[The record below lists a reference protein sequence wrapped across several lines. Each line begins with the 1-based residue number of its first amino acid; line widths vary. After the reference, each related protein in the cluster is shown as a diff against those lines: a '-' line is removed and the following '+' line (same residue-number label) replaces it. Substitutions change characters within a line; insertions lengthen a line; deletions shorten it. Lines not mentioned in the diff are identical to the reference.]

1 MADII
6 NKQTLSEQIYQI
18 LRGDILNQRIKCG
31 QKLTL
36 QSLKDRFNVS
46 HTPIRDALTRL
57 VEDDLVL
64 YYSNVGITVITL
76 TALDAREIF
85 QLSGD
90 LDCLAMRYCCDGPFK
105 KAMEGELDEIMA
117 MSVKYLQK
125 KQYTQWR
132 ELSDQFHLVFY
143 KYANNTRLENAAQK
157 LRAQI
162 TLLSNLYQF
171 ENKNVDK
178 IQEDHE
184 AIYQA
189 VKACDIEK
197 AMLLMR
203 GHLDKDLAFAIQAI
217 G

>member
-1 MADII
+1 MTDII

-18 LRGDILNQRIKCG
+18 LRSDILNQQIKCG

-76 TALDAREIF
+76 TAHDAREIF

-90 LDCLAMRYCCDGPFK
+90 LDCLAMRYCFDSLLNEALG
-105 KAMEGELDEIMA
+105 EELDEIMA
-117 MSVKYLQK
+117 LSTKSLQK

-132 ELSDQFHLVFY
+132 ELSDRFHLVFY
-143 KYANNTRLENAAQK
+143 KFANNTRLDQAARK

-162 TLLSNLYQF
+162 TLLSNLYQL
-171 ENKNVDK
+171 ENKNVEK

-189 VKACDIEK
+189 IKMCDIEK
-197 AMLLMR
+197 AILLMR
-203 GHLDKDLAFAIQAI
+203 QHLDRDMTFAIQAI

>member
-1 MADII
+1 MTDII

-18 LRGDILNQRIKCG
+18 LRSDILNQQIKCG

-57 VEDDLVL
+57 VEDDLVI

-76 TALDAREIF
+76 TAHDAREIF

-90 LDCLAMRYCCDGPFK
+90 LDCLAMRYCCDSPFN
-105 KAMEGELDEIMA
+105 KAMGEELDEIMA
-117 MSVKYLQK
+117 LSTKALQK
-125 KQYTQWR
+125 KQYAQWR
-132 ELSDQFHLVFY
+132 ELSDRFHLVFY
-143 KYANNTRLENAAQK
+143 KYANNTRLDHAAMK

-171 ENKNVDK
+171 ENKNVVK

-189 VKACDIEK
+189 VKICDIEK
-197 AMLLMR
+197 AIQLMR
-203 GHLDKDLAFAIQAI
+203 QHLDQDMAFAIQAI